1 MFTLVSWQNMN
12 HAFEVNHRVKK
23 RYEGDTRHGNFGRI
37 SRTTYITIAITITIT
52 IKIAGVLKDGTQ
64 CRRSL
69 FGEMWREKKASN
81 GVLDVVN
88 MLAVSTNHLSFC
100 YLGFE

>member
-1 MFTLVSWQNMN
+1 MRET
-12 HAFEVNHRVKK
+12 R
-23 RYEGDTRHGNFGRI
+23 DTRYGNFGRN
-37 SRTTYITIAITITIT
+37 SRIKITITIT
-52 IKIAGVLKDGTQ
+52 IKSAGVLKDGTQ